1 MSKAKSEILPKPF
14 HALQLRGL
22 NKLGTLHFPDFMRHR
37 AARGLDAL
45 AATLSAAEHRELHLL
60 LWAAALLPRFVIRL
74 LFKTEDEA
82 RTLPLRHHLTP
93 LHIQI
98 KGLCALL
105 YFHAIPNPD
114 RLPSKS
120 ETPMTDFDLHTVV
133 SEFSSQHD
141 LTETYAKVL
150 NNQAVKYT
158 NALGYEGVEF
168 VDCEPHHLIDRDGT
182 RYLDF
187 IAGFATQHWGRKH
200 PVITAAM
207 QQAAAAPWPNL
218 LQLGVPTL
226 STILAQKLTA
236 LAGDGFD
243 RVFFTNA
250 GAETTDYAI
259 KMSVVATGRQKMLY
273 LKGDYHGLTL
283 SALSVNGVTKQQ
295 KLFHVDGANLQLPF
309 DHIEALRTA
318 FADHGKEIAGLI
330 IEPVQARYGLI
341 ASDEY
346 LTVARA
352 LCDKHGAMLIMDE
365 IKSGFG
371 RTGRNF
377 FFEWTPV
384 RPDILMLAKGLSA
397 GAAPVG
403 ALLYSEKLHKK
414 IFKDVE
420 RLAVFSSTFR
430 ENNYSM
436 AAGLAVMHLMEH
448 ESPLE
453 NVLAAEARLRARL
466 DGYELP
472 NGERIEV
479 LGKGLQLSVCVAGR
493 GKSLAR
499 AAIDVVEKDLF
510 YTLCCERLMSE
521 HRIVSMIPN
530 RFGEAIAVIP
540 ALNIPLELVD
550 EFCDGIIET
559 FGYFTGKSSMS
570 FLGNVVKSAR
580 KLL

>member
-1 MSKAKSEILPKPF
+1 MSERF
-14 HALQLRGL
+14 HATQIYGLR
-22 NKLGTLHFPDFMRHR
+22 KLGSVYFPDFARRH
-37 AARGLDAL
+37 AERGLSTL
-45 AATLSAAEHRELHLL
+45 AETLDQDERRDLRLL
-60 LWAAALLPRFVIRL
+60 LWLAALLPRILFQLLFLTENESRNGRIIRL
-74 LFKTEDEA
+74 LA
-82 RTLPLRHHLTP
+82 P
-93 LHIQI
+93 LHFQI
-98 KGLCALL
+98 KGLCGLL
-105 YFHAIPNPD
+105 YFHAVPNGRAIPIQQ
-114 RLPSKS
+114 
-120 ETPMTDFDLHTVV
+120 EATMTKFDLNDVV
-133 SEFSSQHD
+133 DEFTAQHN
-141 LTETYAKVL
+141 LTETYTQVL

-168 VDCEPHHLIDRDGT
+168 VDCEPHHLIDQNGN

-200 PVITAAM
+200 PVIVKAI
-207 QQAAAAPWPNL
+207 QQAAEGPWPSL

-226 STILAQKLTA
+226 STVLAQKLTH
-236 LAGDGFD
+236 LTGDGFD
-243 RVFFTNA
+243 RVFFTNS

-273 LKGDYHGLTL
+273 LSGDYHGLTL
-283 SALSVNGVTKQQ
+283 TALSVNGVTKQQ

-309 DHIEALRTA
+309 NHIDALRTA
-318 FADHGKEIAGLI
+318 FADHGHEIAGLI
-330 IEPVQARYGLI
+330 IEPVQARFGLI
-341 ASDEY
+341 ATDEY
-346 LTVARA
+346 LTEARA

-377 FFEWTPV
+377 FFEWTSV

-403 ALLYSEKLHKK
+403 ALLYPEKLHKK

-430 ENNYSM
+430 ESNVSM

-453 NVLAAEARLRARL
+453 NVIAAEARLRERL
-466 DGYELP
+466 EGHKLP
-472 NGERIEV
+472 SGETIEV

-510 YTLCCERLMSE
+510 YTLCCERLMTE

-530 RFGEAIAVIP
+530 RFGQAIAVIP

-559 FGYFTGKSSMS
+559 FGYFASQSSMS
-570 FLGNVVKSAR
+570 FVGNVVQSAR